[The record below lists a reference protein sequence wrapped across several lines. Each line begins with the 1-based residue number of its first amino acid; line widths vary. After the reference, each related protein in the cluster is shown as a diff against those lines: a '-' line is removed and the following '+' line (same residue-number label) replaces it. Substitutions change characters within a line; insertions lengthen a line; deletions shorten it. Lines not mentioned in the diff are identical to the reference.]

1 MSELFW
7 ALYQVVGGVV
17 LGIALVVLTVELWI
31 RR

>member
-1 MSELFW
+1 VSELFW